1 MSALLH
7 VWYQTVTQYLHTPDQ
22 NISILEIMEILNI
35 EYDANIT
42 KIEKLGQISQHF
54 KTIHWLVI

>member
-1 MSALLH
+1 MNALLH

-35 EYDANIT
+35 EYDANIK
-42 KIEKLGQISQHF
+42 KIEKLGQIRQHF